1 MIEESHEGILNQPN
15 SIQTVGMA
23 IKLVLPFGTNVLE
36 PPVDEAKT
44 RGLPGG
50 LRKWLDAPDVA
61 TDLFAVSAYL
71 CKVGGVVGF
80 FDPSPYC
87 TQASH
92 GQFCL
97 SRQDRDEL
105 DDIAWRWRGGKRGGH
120 PDHQDFQKMCSPSI
134 LPPAGVQVLWE
145 VLLQAWKEPINCGY
159 YVHNEKVASPPSW
172 WLACFKLA
180 MVADLTVVRPFRAPL
195 NRYKGTAFGQVIR
208 ALLKRDGS
216 DLPEP
221 QSQSCPTD
229 DGSQANSG
237 LASTQSISRSFASL
251 TLMVDTGV
259 ACVMPKLRVAAVGA
273 TVRNLSR
280 NLALLPGRGEMRC
293 FWDMTDAEPKSEDS
307 ETLDILLIPAP
318 FQLKATDFRAETH
331 ENKDRSSTELHN
343 DKPNW
348 ESFHLTQSWLDND
361 AAIENF
367 LQDCTSLLL
376 AAKAETRNVNA
387 VILPEYALTWE
398 VFDRLSSRLKEHA
411 ADLEF
416 VVAGASSNCD
426 GQLSNTLLTRVWQR
440 RQPVLHIT
448 NSRRKHHRWRLD
460 RQQVETYG
468 LGAVLNPK
476 VQYWWES
483 TLIGQR
489 ELYFHRFRKDSAF
502 AALICE
508 ELARS
513 DVCHDILR
521 AVGPNLVFALLMDT
535 AQIRERWPAQYAGS
549 LADDPG
555 CAVLSFTSYALV
567 ERSMRNRKTG
577 SRSVAL
583 WKDDR
588 NKFVEMEIPHG
599 QEPSAILLSLWSEH
613 VLDQTITGKRSQ
625 VRAWRYSS
633 HTVVS
638 LPSKTTRT

>member
-1 MIEESHEGILNQPN
+1 M
-15 SIQTVGMA
+15 
-23 IKLVLPFGTNVLE
+23 LP
-36 PPVDEAKT
+36 PPVNAPRRK
-44 RGLPGG
+44 R
-50 LRKWLDAPDVA
+50 LRSALRPWLDAPEVA

-71 CKVGGVVGF
+71 CKVGGIVGF

-87 TQASH
+87 AAAAH
-92 GQFCL
+92 GQFSL
-97 SRQDRDEL
+97 SRQDRDGL
-105 DDIAWRWRGGKRGGH
+105 DEIAWRWRGGKRGGH
-120 PDHQDFQKMCSPSI
+120 PEHPNFQQTCLPSK
-134 LPPAGVQVLWE
+134 LPPDEVQGLWD
-145 VLLQAWKEPINCGY
+145 VLLRAWDYPINCGY
-159 YVHNEKVASPPSW
+159 YVHNEQAALPPAWWEAS
-172 WLACFKLA
+172 FKLA

-195 NRYKGTAFGQVIR
+195 KRYEGTAFGQVIR
-208 ALLKRDGS
+208 ALLKRDQS
-216 DLPEP
+216 ALPEP
-221 QSQSCPTD
+221 NIDAMPEDGQSETTSKP
-229 DGSQANSG
+229 
-237 LASTQSISRSFASL
+237 ASTQSISRSFASL

-273 TVRNLSR
+273 TIRNLSR

-318 FQLKATDFRAETH
+318 FNLKATDFCAETD
-331 ENKDRSSTELHN
+331 ENIGKKSADLHN

-348 ESFHLTQSWLDND
+348 ESFHLTQSWLDTD
-361 AAIENF
+361 EKVEAF
-367 LQDCTSLLL
+367 LQDCTSLLM
-376 AAKAETRNVNA
+376 AAKSETRNVNA

-398 VFDRLSSRLKEHA
+398 VFDRLCTRLKDYAE
-411 ADLEF
+411 DLEF
-416 VVAGASSNCD
+416 VVSGASGNCD
-426 GQLSNTLLTRVWQR
+426 GQASNTLLTRVWQR
-440 RQPVLHIT
+440 RQPVLHVT

-460 RQQVETYG
+460 RQQVECYG

-476 VQYWWES
+476 VQCWWES

-535 AQIRERWPAQYAGS
+535 AQVRERWPAQYAGS

-567 ERSMRNRKTG
+567 ERSMRNRKSG

-588 NKFVEMEIPHG
+588 NTFVEMEMPVG
-599 QEPSAILLSLWSEH
+599 PSPSAILLSLWSEH

-633 HTVVS
+633 HVAIS
-638 LPSKTTRT
+638 LPPKPNRH